1 MLVTT
6 SGLAKQNDTTGAK
19 TPDDLP
25 TPFWGPNAQKIKR
38 ILAKK
43 YRITGLFPATRLVAI
58 YGNILMLR
66 NGANIRTINRLTAL
80 LAVLALSGCAY
91 TPPQV
96 EPVDEPVVV
105 VEPTEIEPPK
115 IEPKEVEPPKVA
127 EPVRLPPVAI
137 VLTSSRP
144 AFLDVANALTSHLD
158 DVQVYDLSDDS
169 KPPVSV
175 LRGINDSNTGTVVAI
190 GLRAAQSS
198 VAMAD
203 SPVVFSQ
210 VFNHQDF
217 ELVTPN
223 SRGVAPLAPLD
234 AQLAAWIEYDP
245 TLSLIGMI
253 VGEGHDDLI
262 TEAQLAAQKH
272 NVELRVRI
280 SGSDQ
285 ETLYLYRRMA
295 QDIDGFW
302 LFPDNRILSS
312 RSLEKILESARQGQ
326 VAVAVPNESMLK
338 MGATISIAT
347 QAEDIA
353 ATIAKIIR
361 KIQSDGLL
369 SVPAISPLST
379 INVVTRDD
387 ARVVRR

>member
-1 MLVTT
+1 
-6 SGLAKQNDTTGAK
+6 
-19 TPDDLP
+19 
-25 TPFWGPNAQKIKR
+25 
-38 ILAKK
+38 
-43 YRITGLFPATRLVAI
+43 
-58 YGNILMLR
+58 MLR
-66 NGANIRTINRLTAL
+66 TGANIRTINRLTAL
-80 LAVLALSGCAY
+80 IAVLALSGCAY

-234 AQLAAWIEYDP
+234 AQLAAWIEFDP
-245 TLSLIGMI
+245 TLSLIGII

>member
-1 MLVTT
+1 
-6 SGLAKQNDTTGAK
+6 
-19 TPDDLP
+19 
-25 TPFWGPNAQKIKR
+25 
-38 ILAKK
+38 
-43 YRITGLFPATRLVAI
+43 
-58 YGNILMLR
+58 MLR
-66 NGANIRTINRLTAL
+66 NGAKIRTMNRFAAL
-80 LAVLALSGCAY
+80 IAVLALSGCSY
-91 TPPQV
+91 MSPQV
-96 EPVDEPVVV
+96 VPVDEPVVV

-115 IEPKEVEPPKVA
+115 VEPKEVEPPKVA

-144 AFLDVANALTSHLD
+144 AFLDVANALTDHLD
-158 DVQVYDLSDDS
+158 DFQVYDLSDDS
-169 KPPVSV
+169 KPPVSI

-245 TLSLIGMI
+245 TLSLIGII

>member
-1 MLVTT
+1 MLRI
-6 SGLAKQNDTTGAK
+6 GAK
-19 TPDDLP
+19 
-25 TPFWGPNAQKIKR
+25 
-38 ILAKK
+38 
-43 YRITGLFPATRLVAI
+43 
-58 YGNILMLR
+58 
-66 NGANIRTINRLTAL
+66 IRTINRLTAL
-80 LAVLALSGCAY
+80 IAVLALSGCAY

-105 VEPTEIEPPK
+105 VAPTEIEPPK
-115 IEPKEVEPPKVA
+115 IEPKTVEPPKVA

-137 VLTSSRP
+137 VLTSRRP
-144 AFLDVANALTSHLD
+144 AFLDVANALTAHLD

-234 AQLAAWIEYDP
+234 AQLAAWTEFDP
-245 TLSLIGMI
+245 TLSLIGII

-312 RSLEKILESARQGQ
+312 RSLEKILESAKQGQ